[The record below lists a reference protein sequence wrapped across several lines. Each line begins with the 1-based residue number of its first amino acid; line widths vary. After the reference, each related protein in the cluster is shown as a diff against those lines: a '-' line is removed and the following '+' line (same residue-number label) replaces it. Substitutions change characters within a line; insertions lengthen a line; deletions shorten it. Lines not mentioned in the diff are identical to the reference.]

1 MNQAIASLVRPRVRR
16 PGFPRFTP
24 SLILRGRRY
33 HFQPTFFGL
42 VYLGMV
48 AALLV
53 GSINHNNNLGYL
65 LTFLL
70 GGILLVTLPHGFRNL
85 RGISMQGG
93 QGQPVFAGQQ
103 ASFDLH
109 LPAEKQE
116 RYAIHLA
123 LDPAHPVEI
132 HLPADQPATVRL
144 HYPAKQRGL
153 FHLDGLHAWTSYP
166 LGLIAIRT
174 LLDVKISC
182 LVYPAP
188 ITSPPISEPGDDTD
202 DQSRANA
209 LSAGRD
215 FSGLT
220 QYRPGDSL
228 HQAHWKSLAQGRS
241 LHTKHFEEHEG
252 NGLVFSLERL
262 PGTDL
267 ESRLGRICHMV
278 LAADS
283 RGQVYGLRLG
293 SQFIAPNKGPAHNR
307 RCLEAL
313 ALHQ

>member
-1 MNQAIASLVRPRVRR
+1 MNRTTAPYLRPWVGRS
-16 PGFPRFTP
+16 GLARFTP
-24 SLILRGRRY
+24 SLRIGGRQY

-70 GGILLVTLPHGFRNL
+70 GGILLVTLPHGYRNL
-85 RGISMQGG
+85 RGTAVQGG

-103 ASFDLH
+103 AGFDLH
-109 LPAEKQE
+109 LLAGEQE
-116 RYAIHLA
+116 RFAIHLA
-123 LDPAHPVEI
+123 LDPAHPAET
-132 HLPADQPATVRL
+132 HQPANQPAPVRL
-144 HYPAKQRGL
+144 VCPTTQRGPL
-153 FHLDGLHAWTSYP
+153 HLDGLHAWTSYP
-166 LGLIAIRT
+166 LGLITIGAR
-174 LLDVKISC
+174 LEARLSC

-188 ITSPPISEPGDDTD
+188 IASPPVTEPGEDDD
-202 DQSRANA
+202 GRPRAKN

-215 FSGLT
+215 FSSLT

-228 HQAHWKSLAQGRS
+228 HQAHWKSLAQGRA
-241 LHTKHFEEHEG
+241 LHTKHFEENEAG
-252 NGLVFSLERL
+252 GMVFSLERL
-262 PGTDL
+262 PGADL
-267 ESRLGRICHMV
+267 ESRLGRLCHMV

-293 SQFIAPNKGPAHNR
+293 GLFIAPNKGPAHKR

-313 ALHQ
+313 ALHP